1 MSVVNDLGGI
11 ETFWDRKL
19 YMKAWYNS
27 NIFMNF
33 LYFSCV
39 IFFPKNVSIHSNH
52 ILLIMLRAG
61 VLCVCVTESNFLKK
75 KLSQK
80 LGKWV
85 KNSFF
90 F

>member
-1 MSVVNDLGGI
+1 MLLVCVGSKWFGGI

-52 ILLIMLRAG
+52 ILLIMSRAG
-61 VLCVCVTESNFLKK
+61 VLCVCDRVKFFEEKIIPK
-75 KLSQK
+75 IGKMGQK
-80 LGKWV
+80 
-85 KNSFF
+85 
-90 F
+90 